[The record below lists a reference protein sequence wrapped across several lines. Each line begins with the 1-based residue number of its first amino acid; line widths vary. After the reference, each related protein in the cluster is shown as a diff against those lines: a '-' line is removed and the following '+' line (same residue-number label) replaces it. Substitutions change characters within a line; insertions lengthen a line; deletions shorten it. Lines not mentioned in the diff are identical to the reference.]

1 MSLEASEFRRK
12 ADMTVFA
19 TKWFVK
25 SFLKEND
32 VPLARLMQAAE
43 EIARGKIDADLG
55 GGMIKPRIAR
65 ANTGK
70 SRGFRVIILFRFGQN
85 LFFVDGFA
93 KNVKA
98 NISDRDLVALREL
111 AIRLF
116 GLSADQLSAA
126 VEAGELK
133 IIGVENDF
141 IEEKGGQSDSARRP

>member
-1 MSLEASEFRRK
+1 
-12 ADMTVFA
+12 MTVFA

-32 VPLARLMQAAE
+32 VPLARLIQAAE
-43 EIARGKIDADLG
+43 EVAGGKIDADLG
-55 GGMIKPRIAR
+55 GGVIKQRVAR

-70 SRGFRVIILFRFGQN
+70 SRGFRVIILFRSGQN

-98 NISDRDLVALREL
+98 NISDRELVALREL

-116 GLSADQLSAA
+116 GLSADQLSDA

-133 IIGVENDF
+133 IIGVEDDG